1 MRIALIGATGFV
13 GKEVLTEAVSRGHTV
28 TALVRNPEKVEPLA
42 GVTAVK
48 VDASETEALAQALAG
63 HDLVISA
70 FNGGWGDPDLYNKH
84 LNGSRAI
91 AQASEQAGIPLI
103 TVGGAGSLH
112 APDGSQFVDGPD
124 FPADWK
130 PGATAARD
138 ALSELKA
145 GSWKNWTFVSPA
157 FQLEPGE
164 RHGIYRTGLDSPV
177 VDDEGTSKIS
187 APDLAVAIL
196 DEAEM
201 PKHRGRRFTVGY

>member
-1 MRIALIGATGFV
+1 MKIALIGATGFV

-28 TALVRNPEKVEPLA
+28 TALSRNPDKLEPID
-42 GVTAVK
+42 GVTAAK
-48 VDASETEALAQALAG
+48 VDASDAAALAQALAG

-70 FNGGWGDPDLYNKH
+70 FNGGWGDPDIYNKH

-91 AQASEQAGIPLI
+91 AAASEQAGIPLI

-124 FPADWK
+124 FPADYK

-138 ALSELKA
+138 ALSELEA

-157 FQLEPGE
+157 FQLEPGT
-164 RHGIYRTGLDSPV
+164 RRGIYRTGLDSPV
-177 VDDEGTSKIS
+177 VDDEGTSRIS

-196 DEAEM
+196 DEAEL
-201 PKHRGRRFTVGY
+201 PKHRGRRFTAGY